1 MDTSANVTQGVSE
14 SQDVAIAEPVAR
26 RRALLWIA
34 AYVAASGVLLLVGHD
49 VYLAGV
55 HLLLLGI
62 IAWSARSERPV
73 GRFVGDVAPLVIAV
87 ALYAELPTLIAA
99 MGTSYHDAA
108 IQRLELFVFGM
119 QPARTFARAVPY
131 EGLSETL
138 HAGYLLFYP
147 LIFVPPLILYVRGER
162 RAFAETVYALTV
174 TWVVCW
180 VSFVFFPVEGPRYLW
195 GAGSGAPDGPMRR
208 LAMAILAAGS
218 SRGAAFPSSHMAIS
232 VVQTVLALRWQR
244 RVGMVCAV
252 VTMLVGVGAVYG
264 GFHYGV
270 DMLAG
275 AALGAMLATLSSRA
289 AR

>member
-1 MDTSANVTQGVSE
+1 M
-14 SQDVAIAEPVAR
+14 AIAEPAAR

-34 AYVAASGVLLLVGHD
+34 AYVAASGVLLLVGRD

-62 IAWSARSERPV
+62 IGWAGRSERPG

-99 MGTSYHDAA
+99 LGTSYHDAA
-108 IQRLELFVFGM
+108 IQHLEQIVFGT
-119 QPARTFARAVPY
+119 QPARAFARAVPS
-131 EGLSETL
+131 LWVSEIL
-138 HAGYLLFYP
+138 HGGYLLFYP

-180 VSFVFFPVEGPRYLW
+180 VWFVFFPVEGPRYEW
-195 GAGSGAPDGPMRR
+195 GVVGSAAPDGVMRR
-208 LAMAILAAGS
+208 LAVAILAAGS

-244 RVGMVCAV
+244 GIGIVCLMVAV
-252 VTMLVGVGAVYG
+252 LVGTGAVYG

-270 DMLAG
+270 DILAG
-275 AALGAMLATLSSRA
+275 VVLGVLVCSVLRASRY
-289 AR
+289 